1 MTSDLTP
8 QPKHVLSKPQKLV
21 RLLLSVLD
29 PRAYLHMFKLI
40 NYYNYSHVAPL
51 RDLKKGPNASISP
64 NAIFAN
70 ADKITLGAR
79 VTLGARCALWAGAG
93 NGKITIGD
101 DVLFGPDVMVTVANY
116 RFNDGSPV
124 TKQAMDEEDVRIGN
138 DVWIGA
144 KAIVLPGANIG
155 EGSIIGGGSVVR
167 GDIPPFSIA
176 VGAPAK
182 VIGARTQT

>member
-93 NGKITIGD
+93 NGRSSAEAPLCAET
-101 DVLFGPDVMVTVANY
+101 
-116 RFNDGSPV
+116 SPPS
-124 TKQAMDEEDVRIGN
+124 QSLSGLLQR
-138 DVWIGA
+138 
-144 KAIVLPGANIG
+144 
-155 EGSIIGGGSVVR
+155 S
-167 GDIPPFSIA
+167 
-176 VGAPAK
+176 
-182 VIGARTQT
+182 